1 MNKMKRKKFFWPSM
15 ISLAVLGFIIGTVA
29 YFSSSHI
36 FTDLFKTVEY
46 KIETRSMV
54 DSDKAANMW
63 PGQVLDSELFVK
75 NTGERPVLVRIRYL
89 AATGDS
95 EEALKQNLDRQVEN
109 KEIKDVVGINLSNG
123 VKSEGSYVT
132 AKYTFGLISTDENGD
147 TSNLTSS
154 MLYNSDEGCY
164 YYRGILQP
172 GDEIQHIDT
181 VKLSYEFKNGNSN
194 ENLYTESS
202 GEASFDENYTRVTKE
217 SENQVY
223 EGLYATTQ
231 SNMSEPIM
239 IRAYVETIQA
249 TDENGNYLDSGTV
262 GDDNVGDLK
271 DYWTKLNK

>member
-1 MNKMKRKKFFWPSM
+1 MNHKKFFWPSM
-15 ISLAVLGFIIGTVA
+15 ISLAVLGFIIATVA

-46 KIETRSMV
+46 KIETRSLV

-63 PGQVLDSELFVK
+63 PGQTLDSKLFVK
-75 NTGERPVLVRIRYL
+75 NTGACPVLVRIRYL

-95 EEALKQNLDRQVEN
+95 EEALKNNLDAQVN
-109 KEIKDVVGINLSNG
+109 GKEIKDVKGINLSDG
-123 VKSEGSYVT
+123 VTSEGAYVT
-132 AKYTFGLISTDENGD
+132 AKYTFGLSKNFT
-147 TSNLTSS
+147 L
-154 MLYNSDEGCY
+154 LYNTGDGCY
-164 YYRGILQP
+164 YYKGILQP

-181 VKLSYEFKNGNSN
+181 VTLSYAFKNGTSN

-202 GEASFDENYTRVTKE
+202 GEAYFDKNYTRVTAE

-223 EGLYATTQ
+223 EGLYASTSANGA
-231 SNMSEPIM
+231 SNPIM

-249 TDENGNYLDSGTV
+249 TDKNGNYLDSTTV
-262 GDDNVGDLK
+262 GDADVGDLK

>member
-1 MNKMKRKKFFWPSM
+1 MKRKKFFWPSM

-36 FTDLFKTVEY
+36 FTDLFKNVEY

-123 VKSEGSYVT
+123 VKSEGAYVT
-132 AKYTFGLISTDENGD
+132 AKYTFGLIGSDENGD
-147 TSNLTSS
+147 
-154 MLYNSDEGCY
+154 MIYNSDDGCY
-164 YYRGILQP
+164 YYKGILNP
-172 GDEIQHIDT
+172 GGEIQHMDT
-181 VKLSYEFKNGNSN
+181 VTLSYAFKNSATN
-194 ENLYTESS
+194 EDLYTESS
-202 GEASFDENYTRVTKE
+202 GEAYFDENYTRVTTKE